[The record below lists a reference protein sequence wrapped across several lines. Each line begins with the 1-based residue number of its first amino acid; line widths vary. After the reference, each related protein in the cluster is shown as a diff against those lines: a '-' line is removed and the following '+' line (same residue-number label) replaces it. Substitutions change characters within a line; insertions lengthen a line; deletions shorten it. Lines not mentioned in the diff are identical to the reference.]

1 MTETGEDLKIAELN
15 YFNGFLEPTSAFYKK
30 SINPFDDIYLSLLEK
45 FADKS
50 TLVSVYLSF
59 DLSLGFPNLLE
70 MFSKSQLIDIYNN
83 YIDNS
88 RLSCSRNDVFT
99 VVFDDIE
106 FVDLARHVVFNSMCA
121 IKNNG
126 TRLDM
131 LILELECDDFEVLK
145 SQLDYISQPLKKLNF
160 VNFNDY
166 KLSEDNLELL

>member
-1 MTETGEDLKIAELN
+1 
-15 YFNGFLEPTSAFYKK
+15 
-30 SINPFDDIYLSLLEK
+30 
-45 FADKS
+45 
-50 TLVSVYLSF
+50 
-59 DLSLGFPNLLE
+59 
-70 MFSKSQLIDIYNN
+70 
-83 YIDNS
+83 
-88 RLSCSRNDVFT
+88 